1 MAAFLASRTQ
11 TYDAYSGV
19 RCHPVSH
26 TCTLRQGPAPGY
38 FPYNTIPSILIPL
51 RNLNISL

>member
-1 MAAFLASRTQ
+1 MAAFLASRPQ

-51 RNLNISL
+51 RNGFVE